1 MSALSTSFTPVNV
14 PGSTTG
20 SSSSTASSA
29 TPSGFSSLTSNDF
42 MQMLIAE
49 LKNQDPTQPMD
60 NSQLLQQLTQMQS
73 MQSSVELN
81 STLTNLSNNQ
91 QVTAGAAFLGKQITG
106 VNAQNQQV
114 SGIATQVTVASGV
127 TTLTIGNNQVTLPNV
142 TGISL
147 PPATPSV
154 PAATTPTGG

>member
-81 STLTNLSNNQ
+81 TTLTNLSNNQ
-91 QVTAGAAFLGKQITG
+91 QVAAGAAFLGKQVTG

-114 SGIATQVTVASGV
+114 SGIATQVTVAGGV

-142 TGISL
+142 TGISM
-147 PPATPSV
+147 PPATSSV
-154 PAATTPTGG
+154 PAGTTTTGG